1 MLWISI
7 LLAAGIIVFC
17 LVPELAKK
25 ASATNIR
32 IGLLAVIVI
41 ISILYIVPSGH
52 FASLWV
58 NLKEEFKAEGI
69 PCDYCG
75 KYIARYIIGILL
87 QFSSSAVFIFY
98 VIAQSKENPYA
109 TYATI

>member
-1 MLWISI
+1 MAMLWISI

-32 IGLLAVIVI
+32 IGLFGVIVI
-41 ISILYIVPSGH
+41 ISILHIVPSGH
-52 FASLWV
+52 YTSV
-58 NLKEEFKAEGI
+58 SIDLKDFYNALGI
-69 PCDYCG
+69 PCDDCG
-75 KYIARYIIGILL
+75 KYIARFIIGILL
-87 QFSSSAVFIFY
+87 QLASSGVFIFY

-109 TYATI
+109 TV